1 MSFIKKKD
9 KWKRLIVFGVGWVI
23 DDYNGNIVTE
33 SEPSEY
39 GTKLKFK
46 LNGGYK
52 LSDKA
57 SESGERKWLSQ
68 KMNFAIKA
76 DHPLA
81 PIVRSLEV
89 GDCVDVFGVVSR
101 SKYTNPNTGKEHNY
115 FIVNLEKIVVL
126 YNGDGKI
133 VTPTPADYAESE
145 SQEYD
150 DDLEF

>member
-23 DDYNGNIVTE
+23 DDYNGNVVTE

-57 SESGERKWLSQ
+57 SENGERKWLNQ

-81 PIVRSLEV
+81 SIVKGLEL

-101 SKYTNPNTGKEHNY
+101 SKYTNPNTGKDHNY

-126 YNGDGKI
+126 YKGDGKL
-133 VTPTPADYAESE
+133 PKPEEYQSDSE
-145 SQEYD
+145 EYED
-150 DDLEF
+150 GLDF

>member
-9 KWKRLIVFGVGWVI
+9 KWKRIIVFGVGWVI

-52 LSDKA
+52 LSDKC
-57 SESGERKWLSQ
+57 ETGERKWLNQ

-81 PIVRSLEV
+81 PIVKGLEV

-101 SKYTNPNTGKEHNY
+101 NKYTNPNTGKEHNY

-126 YNGDGKI
+126 YKGDGKL
-133 VTPTPADYAESE
+133 PKPEEYQSDSE
-145 SQEYD
+145 EVD
-150 DDLEF
+150 DGLDF

>member
-23 DDYNGNIVTE
+23 DDINGNIVVE
-33 SEPSEY
+33 SEPSDY

-52 LSDKA
+52 LRDKA

-81 PIVRSLEV
+81 PIVKGLEL

-101 SKYTNPNTGKEHNY
+101 SKYTNPNTGKDHNY

-126 YNGDGKI
+126 YKGDGKL
-133 VTPTPADYAESE
+133 PKPEEYQSDSE
-145 SQEYD
+145 EVD
-150 DDLEF
+150 DGLDF

>member
-9 KWKRLIVFGVGWVI
+9 KWKRLMVFGVGWVI

-52 LSDKA
+52 LSDKC
-57 SESGERKWLSQ
+57 ESGERKWLSQ

-81 PIVRSLEV
+81 PIVKGLEV

-101 SKYTNPNTGKEHNY
+101 SKYTNPNTGKDHNY

-126 YNGDGKI
+126 YKGDGKM
-133 VTPTPADYAESE
+133 PKPEEYQSDSE
-145 SQEYD
+145 EVD
-150 DDLEF
+150 DGLAF

>member
-33 SEPSEY
+33 SEPSDY

-46 LNGGYK
+46 ANGGFK
-52 LSDKA
+52 LSDKC
-57 SESGERKWLSQ
+57 ENGERKWLSQ

-81 PIVRSLEV
+81 PIVKGLEL

-101 SKYTNPNTGKEHNY
+101 SKYTNPNTGKDHNY

-126 YNGDGKI
+126 YKGDGKL
-133 VTPTPADYAESE
+133 PKPEEYQNESE
-145 SQEYD
+145 ELD
-150 DDLEF
+150 DGLDF